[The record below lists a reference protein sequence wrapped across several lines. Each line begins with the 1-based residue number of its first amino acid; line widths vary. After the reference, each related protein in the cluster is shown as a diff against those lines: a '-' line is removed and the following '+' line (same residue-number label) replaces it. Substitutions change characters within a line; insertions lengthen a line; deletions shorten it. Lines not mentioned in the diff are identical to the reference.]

1 MDPRFPVD
9 EDVLKQKNL
18 FDSALCYSER
28 SPTPRSASQFWI
40 SAYLI
45 FWLREVFACEYLR
58 ENKSFSKTILACS
71 SGGLVSFKNA
81 KKSHD
86 TATSG
91 KIALISSKKKI
102 NISETKQKLA
112 RLTQIDET

>member
-18 FDSALCYSER
+18 FDSAPCYSER
-28 SPTPRSASQFWI
+28 SPTPRSASQF
-40 SAYLI
+40 
-45 FWLREVFACEYLR
+45 
-58 ENKSFSKTILACS
+58 
-71 SGGLVSFKNA
+71 SGGLVSLKNA

-91 KIALISSKKKI
+91 KIAFISSKKKSTSVRP
-102 NISETKQKLA
+102 NKNWQDLHKLMRLKQNLSM
-112 RLTQIDET
+112 RPDQNWHR

>member
-18 FDSALCYSER
+18 FDSALCYSEW

-45 FWLREVFACEYLR
+45 F
-58 ENKSFSKTILACS
+58 
-71 SGGLVSFKNA
+71 
-81 KKSHD
+81 
-86 TATSG
+86 
-91 KIALISSKKKI
+91 
-102 NISETKQKLA
+102 
-112 RLTQIDET
+112 